1 MIKFRNKLKDFNK
14 KQNIIGVNYSQF
26 VKKQNRLKSPVSLLK
41 SNYYFA
47 PMQFNQIVGQA
58 AIKQR
63 LINSVTDN
71 RVSHAQL
78 FLGPEGSGSLALAV
92 AYAQFLSCEDKQ
104 PDDSCGV
111 CSSCRKYQKLM
122 HPDLHFSYPFF
133 AKHKDDNALTFI
145 EEWREAFLANPYL
158 SLDIWRDYLEAE
170 NKQANINIAECHQI
184 IKKLSFKPFESAY
197 KILILWL
204 PEYLDKEGNALLK
217 IIEEPQPNTLFLLV
231 AQNQDQI
238 LNTILSRTQL
248 IKIPA
253 LTYEDIKHQMIGQYH
268 QTEHA
273 AAEIAYLSNGNM
285 TEALAML
292 GQEDKSYH
300 NLFVQWLRYC
310 FANKGIEL
318 VSFVD
323 QLAKMGR
330 ENQKNFMRY
339 GISFIRECCLLMAE
353 AGSLVHLPA
362 AELETAQRMAKVMT
376 ISMANAISAELEKA
390 HYHIE
395 RNANPKILFLD
406 VSLQIISF
414 VKAKSS
420 PQGNH
425 YIPN

>member
-1 MIKFRNKLKDFNK
+1 
-14 KQNIIGVNYSQF
+14 
-26 VKKQNRLKSPVSLLK
+26 
-41 SNYYFA
+41 
-47 PMQFNQIVGQA
+47 MQFKDIVGQG

-63 LINSVTDN
+63 LINTVNEN

-92 AYAQFLSCEDKQ
+92 AYAQYLSCEYKQ
-104 PDDSCGV
+104 LDDSCGV

-133 AKHKDDNALTFI
+133 AKHKDDNALSFI
-145 EEWREAFLANPYL
+145 EQWREAFLAWPYL
-158 SLDIWRDYLEAE
+158 NLDIWRDYLDAE

-184 IKKLSFKPFESAY
+184 IKKLSLKPFESEY

-248 IKIPA
+248 VKIPA
-253 LTYEDIKHQMIGQYH
+253 LGYEEIKDYLIVQHN
-268 QTEHA
+268 QTEEA
-273 AAEIAYLSNGNM
+273 AAEIAYLCNGNL
-285 TEALAML
+285 TEALIML
-292 GQEDKSYH
+292 QQENKGYH
-300 NLFVQWLRYC
+300 NLFVSWLRLC
-310 FANKGIEL
+310 FANKGLDIL
-318 VSFVD
+318 TFVD

-330 ENQKNFMRY
+330 ENQKNFLRY
-339 GISFIRECCLLMAE
+339 GISFIRECCLLIAG

-362 AELETAQRMAKVMT
+362 NELETAQKMTNVMN
-376 ISMANAISAELEKA
+376 ISMAEAISAELEKA
-390 HYHIE
+390 HYHVE

-406 VSLQIISF
+406 VSLQIIKTLKF
-414 VKAKSS
+414 KTI
-420 PQGNH
+420 PQGTQ
-425 YIPN
+425 YMPN

>member
-1 MIKFRNKLKDFNK
+1 MQFK
-14 KQNIIGVNYSQF
+14 NIIGQ
-26 VKKQNRLKSPVSLLK
+26 
-41 SNYYFA
+41 
-47 PMQFNQIVGQA
+47 QA
-58 AIKQR
+58 TKQR
-63 LINSVTDN
+63 LITSVTEN

-92 AYAQFLSCEDKQ
+92 AYAQYLSCEDKQ

-133 AKHKDDNALTFI
+133 AKHKDDTALTFI
-145 EEWREAFLANPYL
+145 EQWRDAFIANPYL
-158 SLDIWRDYLEAE
+158 NLDNWRGYLEAD

-217 IIEEPQPNTLFLLV
+217 VIEEPQPNTLFLLV

-248 IKIPA
+248 IKIPC
-253 LTYEDIKHQMIGQYH
+253 LNYEDIKQEMIAQH
-268 QTEHA
+268 NQTEAA

-285 TEALAML
+285 AEALGML
-292 GQEDKSYH
+292 QHDTKSYH
-300 NLFVQWLRYC
+300 PLFVQWLRLC
-310 FANKGIEL
+310 FANKGLDIL
-318 VSFVD
+318 SFVD
-323 QLAKMGR
+323 QMAKMGR
-330 ENQKNFMRY
+330 ENQKNFLRY
-339 GISFIRECCLLMAE
+339 GISFIRECCLLRSGAE
-353 AGSLVHLPA
+353 KLVKLPDG
-362 AELETAQRMAKVMT
+362 EMETAKKMAGVIGIPEGQT
-376 ISMANAISAELEKA
+376 IIEELEKA

-406 VSLQIISF
+406 VSLQIIK
-414 VKAKSS
+414 VLHLKIVPA
-420 PQGNH
+420 GNH

>member
-1 MIKFRNKLKDFNK
+1 
-14 KQNIIGVNYSQF
+14 
-26 VKKQNRLKSPVSLLK
+26 
-41 SNYYFA
+41 
-47 PMQFNQIVGQA
+47 MQFKEIVGQT

-63 LINSVTDN
+63 LVNSVNEN

-78 FLGPEGSGSLALAV
+78 FLGPEGSGSLALAL
-92 AYAQFLSCEDKQ
+92 AYAQYLSCEDKQ

-133 AKHKDDNALTFI
+133 AKDKNDTALSFI
-145 EEWREAFLANPYL
+145 EQWRDALLANPYL
-158 SLDIWRDYLEAE
+158 SLDIWRGYLEAE

-253 LTYEDIKHQMIGQYH
+253 LSYDEVKEHLIQHHH

-292 GQEDKSYH
+292 LQDNKGYH
-300 NLFVQWLRYC
+300 ELFIQWLRLC
-310 FANKGIEL
+310 FANKGLDAI
-318 VSFVD
+318 SFVE
-323 QLAKMGR
+323 QVAKMGR
-330 ENQKNFMRY
+330 ENQKNFLRY
-339 GISFIRECCLLMAE
+339 GISFIRECCMLMAG
-353 AGSLVHLPA
+353 AGNLVHLPA
-362 AELETAQRMAKVMT
+362 NELDTAQKMVKVMNLD
-376 ISMANAISAELEKA
+376 MAEAISEELEKA
-390 HYHIE
+390 HYHVE
-395 RNANPKILFLD
+395 RNGNPKILFLD
-406 VSLQIISF
+406 VSLQIIKILYFKTIRS
-414 VKAKSS
+414 KRT
-420 PQGNH
+420 H

>member
-1 MIKFRNKLKDFNK
+1 MQFST
-14 KQNIIGVNYSQF
+14 IIGQYDV
-26 VKKQNRLKSPVSLLK
+26 
-41 SNYYFA
+41 
-47 PMQFNQIVGQA
+47 
-58 AIKQR
+58 KQR
-63 LINSVTDN
+63 LINTVKDN

-92 AYAQFLSCEDKQ
+92 AYAQFLSCEDRKA
-104 PDDSCGV
+104 DDSCGI
-111 CSSCRKYQKLM
+111 CSSCRKYEKLV

-145 EEWREAFLANPYL
+145 EEWRDALLKNPYL
-158 SLDIWRDYLEAE
+158 SLDIWRNSLDAE

-184 IKKLSFKPFESAY
+184 IKKLSLKPFESPY

-248 IKIPA
+248 VKIPA
-253 LTYEDIKHQMIGQYH
+253 LSDTVIKQYLIDEHH

-273 AAEIAYLSNGNM
+273 ADEIAFLSNGNL

-292 GQEDKSYH
+292 GEDDNSYH
-300 NLFVQWLRYC
+300 DILIKWLRMC
-310 FANKGIEL
+310 FSNKGTE
-318 VSFVD
+318 VMNFVD
-323 QLAKMGR
+323 VLAKMGR

-339 GISFIRECCLLMAE
+339 GISYIREICMII
-353 AGSLVHLPA
+353 AGAGELVHLPA
-362 AELETAQRMAKVMT
+362 SELDTAQKMTKVMT
-376 ISMANAISAELEKA
+376 LASAEAISDIFEKA
-390 HYHIE
+390 HYHVE

-406 VSLQIISF
+406 VSLQIISVLHF
-414 VKAKSS
+414 KIV
-420 PQGNH
+420 PQGNQ
-425 YIPN
+425 YIPI